1 MLRKLPIMMLTPTMT
16 LTAIV
21 NAATATEVR
30 LNERV
35 IERAASRAQ
44 HAENARTE
52 TGSSN
57 SHE

>member
-1 MLRKLPIMMLTPTMT
+1 MLTPTMT

-30 LNERV
+30 LNDRV
-35 IERAASRAQ
+35 IERAASRPSTPKSA
-44 HAENARTE
+44 ARDRQQ
-52 TGSSN
+52 N